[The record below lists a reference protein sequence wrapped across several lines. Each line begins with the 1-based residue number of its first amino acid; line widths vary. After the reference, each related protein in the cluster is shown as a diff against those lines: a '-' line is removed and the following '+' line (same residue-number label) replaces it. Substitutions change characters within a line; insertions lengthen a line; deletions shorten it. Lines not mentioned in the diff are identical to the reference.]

1 MHLGLMRS
9 SIGLELAASKGAR
22 VSAREQ
28 IAASELLSGR
38 A

>member
-9 SIGLELAASKGAR
+9 SIGLELAVSKGAR

-28 IAASELLSGR
+28 IAASDLLSGR